1 MKLKSIIVETVTQ
14 KCCQIVHVCIFI
26 AISNFIADWLAFT
39 KQTCSQGMTHALA
52 WLSKKYL
59 IGTEKLYLFL
69 TSKKELKKT
78 LSEKNCSS
86 KVGIYQ
92 SVNLMPFKTEK
103 FSKRLES
110 INCNPIRLKKVSN
123 CASRLR
129 KPLLGSELPNN
140 TVNLHG
146 SFPDRTTHL
155 QVT

>member
-14 KCCQIVHVCIFI
+14 KCCQIVHVCIYI

-59 IGTEKLYLFL
+59 MGTEKLYLFL

-78 LSEKNCSS
+78 LSEKNSSS

-92 SVNLMPFKTEK
+92 SVNYVCMYL
-103 FSKRLES
+103 SKLES

-123 CASRLR
+123 CASRLQ